1 MLEAILI
8 DSKFNRSLILF
19 DKYRVTVTKR
29 NKGAVTEQRFPIL
42 TVLIRLQPKKT
53 AMRETTLSTPIIMIA
68 LMAVSSL
75 SSAAPSVV
83 PNPPELSAKG
93 YILMDF
99 NTGKVLAER
108 DANQRL
114 NPASLTKLMTAYVA
128 GQEVKSGNIN
138 MNDQVVISKNAWAKN
153 FPDSSKMFIEV
164 GNTVSLSDLY
174 RGLIVQSGNDASVAI
189 AEHVAG
195 SEAGFVSLMNGW
207 AEKLGLTNTAFTNP
221 HGLDSDGLYSTPRDI
236 AELGRAII
244 RDLPDIYSLYSERSF
259 TYNGITQY
267 NRNGLLRD
275 RSIKVD
281 GMKTGYTS
289 GAGYSLATSA
299 TQGNMRLVAV
309 VMGAKSPNV
318 REAESKQL
326 LSYGFRF
333 YDTVVPTQ
341 AGKEIDQAN
350 VWMGKADE
358 VKVGVVDD
366 VYLTLLKGEV
376 SQLEAELIYSEE
388 LVAPLQKNQ
397 AVGKVVYKVGDN
409 VLGETA
415 LVTLQDVEEG
425 SIFKRCIDWL
435 KRLISSWF

>member
-1 MLEAILI
+1 
-8 DSKFNRSLILF
+8 
-19 DKYRVTVTKR
+19 
-29 NKGAVTEQRFPIL
+29 
-42 TVLIRLQPKKT
+42 
-53 AMRETTLSTPIIMIA
+53 MIA

-99 NTGKVLAER
+99 NTGQVLAER

-128 GQEVKSGNIN
+128 GQEIKSGNIN

-164 GNTVSLSDLY
+164 GNTVALSDLY

-207 AEKLGLTNTAFTNP
+207 AEKLGLTNSAFTNP

-275 RSIKVD
+275 RSINVD

-318 REAESKQL
+318 RESESKQL

-358 VKVGVVDD
+358 VKVGVLDD
-366 VYLTLLKGEV
+366 VYLTLLKGEM

>member
-1 MLEAILI
+1 
-8 DSKFNRSLILF
+8 
-19 DKYRVTVTKR
+19 
-29 NKGAVTEQRFPIL
+29 
-42 TVLIRLQPKKT
+42 
-53 AMRETTLSTPIIMIA
+53 MREKTLSTPIIMIA

-99 NTGKVLAER
+99 NTGQVLAER

-128 GQEVKSGNIN
+128 GQEIKSGNIN

-164 GNTVSLSDLY
+164 GNTVALSDLY

-207 AEKLGLTNTAFTNP
+207 AEKLGLTNSAFTNP

-275 RSIKVD
+275 RSINVD

-318 REAESKQL
+318 RESESKQL

-358 VKVGVVDD
+358 VKVGVLDD
-366 VYLTLLKGEV
+366 VYLTLLKGEM